1 LWLLP
6 NDGGVLSPRN
16 GGIAGPTRVTLTD
29 TSTPQSWAP
38 TDRSS
43 LDRKRIGLR
52 VTGGG
57 VCERIPRSSPESVL
71 RGRSEMIVGVI
82 IPRPAQVQ
90 LRRATVQDVP
100 ALVHLRSLM
109 FSSMGSDVGGH
120 DAEWRVAAAGWFRDQ
135 LARPRQF
142 AGFVIEHPVD
152 GVVSAALGSCDTR
165 APGPHDVSGTQ
176 GHVFNICTESAH
188 RRCGYGRACL
198 TELLTWFHTDTDVR
212 VVHLNAT
219 PEGAGMYQ
227 SAGFREPTFLSMR
240 LQLGRP
246 AKS

>member
-1 LWLLP
+1 
-6 NDGGVLSPRN
+6 
-16 GGIAGPTRVTLTD
+16 
-29 TSTPQSWAP
+29 
-38 TDRSS
+38 
-43 LDRKRIGLR
+43 
-52 VTGGG
+52 
-57 VCERIPRSSPESVL
+57 
-71 RGRSEMIVGVI
+71 MIVGVI
-82 IPRPAQVQ
+82 IPVPAQVQ
-90 LRRATVQDVP
+90 LRRATVQDVS

-152 GVVSAALGSCDTR
+152 GVVSAALGSCDAR
-165 APGPHDVSGTQ
+165 APGPHDVSGIQ
-176 GHVFNICTESAH
+176 GHVFNICTMQAH

-198 TELLTWFHTDTDVR
+198 TELLTWFQTDTDVR

-227 SAGFREPTFLSMR
+227 SAGFREPAFPSMR
-240 LQLGRP
+240 LLLERP